1 MRRILNQRRALL
13 GLLVAVSCLTGAGL
27 VRADENIAVIV
38 GNAPPHIT
46 FDRANL
52 VDIFLKRIQVDDD
65 RASLVPLNLAATNPL
80 RVAFSLSLT
89 GERPGSMQRYW
100 TERYFHGISPPY
112 TVRSQEAMLRFVADT
127 PGAIGYVASCRV
139 DGRVHVAAHLPVP
152 AELASQIHQLCEQP
166 ETE

>member
-1 MRRILNQRRALL
+1 MGRNLIPRRTLL
-13 GLLVAVSCLTGAGL
+13 GLLVSVTCLTGAGL
-27 VRADENIAVIV
+27 ARADEYIAVIV
-38 GNAPPHIT
+38 GNTPPHIS

-52 VDIFLKRIQVDDD
+52 IDIFLKRIQVDDD
-65 RASLVPLNLAATNPL
+65 RDALVPLNLASTNPL

-89 GERPGSMQRYW
+89 GERPGAMQRYW

-139 DGRVHVAAHLPVP
+139 DGRVRVAAHLPVP